1 MRILYIPLDE
11 RPCNAIYPVTTAEA
25 ASEIEVVSL
34 PTALMGAKKQ
44 AADTK
49 KIWDF
54 LQANIVD
61 ADYAVLS
68 TELLLYGGLL
78 PSRLHHLTQ
87 NDLAEYEQKLRLLK
101 QRYPEKKIFLSNLIM
116 RTPRYNSSDEEPD
129 YYEEYGER
137 IFRFGW
143 LNDKKDR
150 EGLLP
155 DEKQELADLI
165 ADVPEEII
173 SDYET
178 RRQFNVSVNL
188 LNIRLTEQAI
198 VDFLAIP
205 QDDSAIFGYTA
216 IDQKKVYQAI
226 QKNHLKDRV
235 MVYPGAD
242 EVGFTLMAR
251 AYNDWLKRQ
260 PTIFVRYASTL
271 GPELLPL
278 YEDRLINESLKAHVM
293 AVGMRLVDQADSAD
307 FILAYNVPGKKMQ
320 ESWDQFTDKRD
331 VTYDSYRH
339 LLTFVEQIERDIK
352 QGKKV
357 GLCDSAFANG
367 GDLELIQLLDQK
379 KVLSQLM
386 CYKAWNTNCN
396 SLGSTLSALTF
407 TQTEVDQQTLVD
419 NLLSNIFEDAFYQ
432 AEIRMSLTQK
442 VLPSLN
448 LSYFDL
454 KDQAPD
460 VMDMIGHEMLALAQV
475 YVPNSFAK
483 KDFVIQELSSP
494 WNRMFEIN
502 CRITKK

>member
-11 RPCNAIYPVTTAEA
+11 RPCNALYPLMTAEA
-25 ASEIEVVSL
+25 ASDVEVISL
-34 PTALMGAKKQ
+34 PIELMGAKKQ

-49 KIWDF
+49 KVWDF
-54 LQANIVD
+54 IKANIGD

-68 TELLLYGGLL
+68 TEMLLYGGLL

-87 NDLAEYEQKLRLLK
+87 IDLAEYEKNLRLLK

-150 EGLLP
+150 EGLSL
-155 DEKQELADLI
+155 DEKQELVKLI
-165 ADVPEEII
+165 ADVPKESI

-188 LNIRLTEQAI
+188 LNIRLTEQVI

-205 QDDSAIFGYTA
+205 QDDSAIYGYTA
-216 IDQKKVYQAI
+216 IDQKKVYQVI

-339 LLTFVEQIERDIK
+339 LLTFVEQIETDIK

-357 GLCDSAFANG
+357 GLCDSAFSNG
-367 GDLELIQLLDQK
+367 GDLELIHLLDKK

-407 TQTEVDQQTLVD
+407 TQTEVNQQTLVN

-432 AEIRMSLTQK
+432 AEIRMLLTQQI
-442 VLPSLN
+442 LPSLN

-454 KDQAPD
+454 KDQAPT
-460 VMDMIGHEMLALAQV
+460 VMDMIGYEMLALAHV
-475 YVPNSFAK
+475 YLPNSFAK

-502 CRITKK
+502 CRIAKK